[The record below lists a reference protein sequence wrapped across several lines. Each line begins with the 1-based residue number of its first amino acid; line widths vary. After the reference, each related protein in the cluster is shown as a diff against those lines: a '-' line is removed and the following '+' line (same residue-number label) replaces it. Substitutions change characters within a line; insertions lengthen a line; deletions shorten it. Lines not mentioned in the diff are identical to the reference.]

1 MSTFT
6 NREVT
11 LQFIS
16 DKLTLDRQ
24 DMKNRATSHL
34 RIYVGGLTESA
45 TVDELYE
52 HFIQFG
58 QINGL
63 IVNRNFGFVQF
74 ETEAQAQDAISKADG
89 SVFQGKTLSVRTA
102 QTNAD
107 KYVKIM

>member
-1 MSTFT
+1 
-6 NREVT
+6 
-11 LQFIS
+11 
-16 DKLTLDRQ
+16 
-24 DMKNRATSHL
+24 MKNRATSHL